1 MRLTLEGLILKNNY
15 FERET
20 RMLKKNGSINRMKFC
35 IETTNFLAYLGVKLN
50 KLVQVKTY
58 NANIG

>member
-20 RMLKKNGSINRMKFC
+20 RMLKKIGSINRMKFC